1 MTAAAFRMELR
12 RSRSLAA
19 WLAVMLA
26 CYGVIMAFMYP
37 IMVENDALFQQ
48 YMNTFPEEF
57 LVAFGMTGSLGDPG
71 VFFTTYVSSW
81 LWPIMAAIAAILGG
95 TRVAA
100 DLDRGFL
107 DLPLATPL
115 SRAHHLVTSI
125 AGQAIVMAVL
135 ATATVGSIWA
145 GGLLVDV
152 QFDGARFAAA
162 GALSW
167 LFGCALA
174 GATTLLAVLTLS
186 RGRTAGIVSGV
197 LVAMYL
203 AWVVAQIST
212 DWAWLLDWTAWG
224 HFDTTALIDSGTLPA
239 GDIALF
245 AAIALGGW
253 VVAVVAFRRR
263 NLAA

>member
-12 RSRSLAA
+12 RSRSLTA
-19 WLAVMLA
+19 WLVVLLA
-26 CYGVIMAFMYP
+26 GYGVIMAFMFP

-57 LVAFGMTGSLGDPG
+57 LYAFGMTGSLGDPG
-71 VFFTTYVSSW
+71 VFFTTYVASW
-81 LWPIMAAIAAILGG
+81 LWPIMAAITAILGG

-115 SRAHHLVTSI
+115 SRARHLVSAI
-125 AGQAIVMAVL
+125 VGQAIVMAIL
-135 ATATVGSIWA
+135 AAATVGSIWA

-152 QFDGARFAAA
+152 HFDGPRFAAA

-174 GATTLLAVLTLS
+174 GVATLLAVLTLS
-186 RGRTAGIVSGV
+186 RGRTAGIVTGV

-203 AWVVAQIST
+203 AWVVGQISA
-212 DWAWLLDWTAWG
+212 DWAWIVDWSAWG
-224 HFDTTALIDSGTLPA
+224 HFDTTTLIDDGVLPT
-239 GDIALF
+239 GDLALF
-245 AAIALGGW
+245 AVIALAGW
-253 VVAVVAFRRR
+253 IAAVVAFRRR
-263 NLAA
+263 DLAA

>member
-1 MTAAAFRMELR
+1 MTAADFRMDLR
-12 RSRSLAA
+12 RSRSLTA
-19 WLAVMLA
+19 WLAVLLA
-26 CYGVIMAFMYP
+26 GYGVIMAFMYP
-37 IMVENDALFQQ
+37 IMVDNDELFRQ
-48 YMNTFPEEF
+48 YMQTFPEQF

-115 SRAHHLVTSI
+115 SRTRHLVLSI
-125 AGQAIVMAVL
+125 LGQALVIAIL
-135 ATATVGSIWA
+135 AAATVGSIWA
-145 GGLLVDV
+145 GGLMVDV
-152 QFDGARFAAA
+152 QFDLARFAAA
-162 GALSW
+162 GVLAW

-174 GATTLLAVLTLS
+174 GVATLLAVLTLS

-203 AWVVAQIST
+203 AWVVAQVSL
-212 DWAWLLDWTAWG
+212 DWEWLLGWSAWG
-224 HFDTTALIDSGTLPA
+224 HFNTTVLIDDGTLPA
-239 GDIALF
+239 GDLALF
-245 AAIALGGW
+245 AVIALAGW
-253 VVAVVAFRRR
+253 GAAVIAFARRD
-263 NLAA
+263 LAA

>member
-1 MTAAAFRMELR
+1 
-12 RSRSLAA
+12 
-19 WLAVMLA
+19 
-26 CYGVIMAFMYP
+26 MYP
-37 IMVENDALFQQ
+37 VMVENDALFQQ
-48 YMNTFPEEF
+48 YMRTFPEEF

-95 TRVAA
+95 TRIAA
-100 DLDRGFL
+100 DLDRGYL

-115 SRAHHLVTSI
+115 SRTRLLTMGI
-125 AGQAIVMAVL
+125 LGQAIVMATL
-135 ATATVGSIWA
+135 AAATVGSIWA

-152 QFDGARFAAA
+152 QFDAARFAAA
-162 GALSW
+162 GVLAW

-174 GATTLLAVLTLS
+174 GVATLLAVLTLS

-203 AWVVAQIST
+203 AWVVSQVSG
-212 DWAWLLDWTAWG
+212 DWAWLLAWTAWG
-224 HFDTTALIDSGTLPA
+224 HFNTTALIDTGTLPA
-239 GDIALF
+239 GDLALF
-245 AAIALGGW
+245 AVIAVGGW
-253 VVAVVAFRRR
+253 VAAVVAFRRR